1 MLARAYSIPMRILLA
16 VMALVAIAATVDAGD
31 HHPGHGRRA
40 YDGLFLDVPLDYD
53 TSVVFPFGG
62 SHHAVP
68 GVVTI
73 NQKAPYFCRVHALG
87 FSAREPF
94 IEHLGV
100 KHGLTDREIPNL
112 VLVDRHQVRY
122 VGD

>member
-1 MLARAYSIPMRILLA
+1 MRSVLVL
-16 VMALVAIAATVDAGD
+16 MATVVIAATANAGE
-31 HHPGHGRRA
+31 HRRFPGGYPYA
-40 YDGLFLDVPLDYD
+40 DLFVNAPLEHD

-68 GVVTI
+68 GVVGI
-73 NQKAPYFCRVHALG
+73 NQKAPYFCRVHDLG
-87 FSAREPF
+87 FRARAPF
-94 IEHLGV
+94 LEHLSV

>member
-1 MLARAYSIPMRILLA
+1 MRDVLV
-16 VMALVAIAATVDAGD
+16 VMAVVAMVATADAGE
-31 HHPGHGRRA
+31 HRRGHGRHPYGA
-40 YDGLFLDVPLDYD
+40 LFLDVPLEHD

-73 NQKAPYFCRVHALG
+73 NQKAPYFCRAHALG
-87 FSAREPF
+87 FPARAPF
-94 IEHLGV
+94 VEHLSV